1 MRKGL
6 YESFKVENPTG
17 AKGSRVHLKITFS
30 SEPFPVT
37 YSDLLSEERCLSCF
51 CCTPC
56 ASECG
61 CDGRGEDEDGQV
73 RRILGIDFNDE
84 RVVEAETARRK
95 FVRESEA
102 PPSRISS
109 MAWWLWK
116 PSTEAL
122 SMFLLEETQ
131 HFTTIPVVPSTE
143 IIVVSSRNSM
153 KNVAVLP

>member
-1 MRKGL
+1 MKELYKKGSCVRKGL

-17 AKGSRVHLKITFS
+17 AKGSRFYLKITFS

-37 YSDLLSEERCLSCF
+37 YGDLLPEERCLSCF

-102 PPSRISS
+102 MFSDQNFFGVEEEEEEEESETNVESS
-109 MAWWLWK
+109 FD
-116 PSTEAL
+116 SDD
-122 SMFLLEETQ
+122 
-131 HFTTIPVVPSTE
+131 
-143 IIVVSSRNSM
+143 
-153 KNVAVLP
+153 

>member
-37 YSDLLSEERCLSCF
+37 YSDLLSEERCRSCF

-61 CDGRGEDEDGQV
+61 CDGRGEDGDGQV
-73 RRILGIDFNDE
+73 RRILGIDFDDE

-102 PPSRISS
+102 MFSDQNFHGVEEEEEEEESETNVESS
-109 MAWWLWK
+109 FD
-116 PSTEAL
+116 SDD
-122 SMFLLEETQ
+122 
-131 HFTTIPVVPSTE
+131 
-143 IIVVSSRNSM
+143 
-153 KNVAVLP
+153 